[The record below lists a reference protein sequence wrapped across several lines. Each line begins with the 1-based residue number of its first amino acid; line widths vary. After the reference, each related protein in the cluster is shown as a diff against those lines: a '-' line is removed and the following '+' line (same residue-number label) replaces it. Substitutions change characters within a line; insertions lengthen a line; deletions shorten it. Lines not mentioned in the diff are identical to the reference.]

1 MTDQNNGA
9 KPGNSKKWIL
19 ERSEGRNTICIVGNV
34 YTTVSEDEFTD
45 AFIEWLESKGW
56 SFFGRTIQLTD
67 EDDDSEILDG
77 ILTDGAFDD
86 SEVE

>member
-1 MTDQNNGA
+1 MTDEKNDD
-9 KPGNSKKWIL
+9 SKWIL
-19 ERSEGRNTICIVGNV
+19 ERPDDMNTIRIIGNV

-56 SFFGRTIQLTD
+56 SFFGRTVELGD

-77 ILTDGAFDD
+77 ILPDGAFDD
-86 SEVE
+86 EETE